1 MLLSSWAYV
10 RDRLPFGQ
18 GVNISAQIVDSLARA
33 CKTEPWHTYAIHNRH
48 RRPHVY
54 VATRW
59 IAEHLAKDATIF
71 EPGCGSGVNLLWLAR
86 QGFSRLMGS
95 DISAEAVALSHEL
108 AKELGTPLDVWQD
121 DCTKPTRLPQ
131 NLDGIVSVNWL
142 YHIPQA
148 TLQGFLETYT
158 HALKKGGI
166 VVCDMI
172 TRHYD
177 RAVNN
182 QYHSKD
188 WKLPLHE
195 RRPSEYTIRLNADEV
210 GNIAKSCGF
219 RVQRHT
225 CLLLSRPQR
234 AVYELHKM

>member
-1 MLLSSWAYV
+1 MQMTPWEYV
-10 RDRLPFGQ
+10 RARLPFGQ
-18 GVNISAQIVDSLARA
+18 NVNISGQIVDSLACA
-33 CKTEPWHTYAIHNRH
+33 CKTEPWHAYAIHNRH

-59 IAEHLAKDATIF
+59 LAEHLAKDATVF
-71 EPGCGSGVNLLWLAR
+71 EPGCGSGVNLLWLAE
-86 QGFSRLMGS
+86 QGFSRLLGS

-108 AKELGTPLDVWQD
+108 TNAQGTSLDTWQD

-148 TLQGFLETYT
+148 TLQDFLAMYSPS
-158 HALKKGGI
+158 LKKDGI

-172 TRHYD
+172 TRQYD

-188 WKLPLHE
+188 WELPLHE

-210 GNIAKSCGF
+210 SNIAKACGF
-219 RVQRHT
+219 RVQRST

-234 AVYELHKM
+234 AVYQLHKV

>member
-1 MLLSSWAYV
+1 MLLSLWKYV
-10 RDRLPFGQ
+10 GERLPFGQ
-18 GVNISAQIVDSLARA
+18 GINISAKAVDNLIFT
-33 CKTEPWHTYAIHNRH
+33 CKTETWHSYAIHNRY

-59 IAEHLAKDATIF
+59 LAEHLPKDAAVF
-71 EPGCGSGVNLLWLAR
+71 EPGCGSGVNLLWLAK

-95 DISAEAVALSHEL
+95 DISAEAVALSREL
-108 AKELGTPLDVWQD
+108 AKELGTSLDVWQD

-131 NLDGIVSVNWL
+131 QLDGIVSVNWL

-148 TLQGFLETYT
+148 TLQGFLKMYSP
-158 HALKKGGI
+158 ALKKGGI

-195 RRPSEYTIRLNADEV
+195 RRPSEYTIRLDTDEV
-210 GNIAKSCGF
+210 DSIAKSCGF
-219 RVQRHT
+219 RMHRST